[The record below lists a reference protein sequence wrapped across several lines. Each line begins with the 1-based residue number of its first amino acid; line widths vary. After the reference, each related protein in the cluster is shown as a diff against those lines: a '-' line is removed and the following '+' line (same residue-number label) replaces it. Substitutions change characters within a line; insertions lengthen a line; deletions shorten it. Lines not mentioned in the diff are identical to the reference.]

1 MPEQFGEKQ
10 ETFLEKL
17 NARAR
22 KIYLAL
28 GIMAGLAGGIE
39 GKAYAEETREK
50 PVAATIDV
58 KSIRKSE
65 RPDGKGEV
73 FFARTAPREAEI
85 GGEKGKETASI
96 IKIADKTDK
105 KNEIKIKGQLY
116 KFQGKKTSSWD
127 ISIEAEG
134 KIDASKLGKFEPT
147 KQKGGNVNMARE
159 IFNSKLL
166 SLGQLQKLIEGLNEV
181 GENKSEEAEQLKMKL
196 EKEYSE
202 LAKRFSSQKLNEAE
216 LTKLL
221 GRKPQIIK
229 EPPKDA
235 RTAGKKELDIPGGLS
250 AKDMPKANPFK

>member
-1 MPEQFGEKQ
+1 MPEKFKEKQ

-17 NARAR
+17 NARAK

-28 GIMAGLAGGIE
+28 GLMAGLAGGME
-39 GKAYAEETREK
+39 SRAYAEETPEK
-50 PVAATIDV
+50 PVAAIDV

-65 RPDGKGEV
+65 RLDGKGEV
-73 FFARTAPREAEI
+73 FFARTVPREAEI

-96 IKIADKTDK
+96 IKIADRDDK

-116 KFQGKKTSSWD
+116 KFQGKKISSWD
-127 ISIEAEG
+127 ISIETEG
-134 KIDASKLGKFEPT
+134 RIDASKLGKFEPT
-147 KQKGGNVNMARE
+147 RQKGGNVNMARE

-166 SLGQLQKLIEGLNEV
+166 SLGQIQKLIEGLNEV
-181 GENKSEEAEQLKMKL
+181 GENKSEEAEQLKIKL

-202 LAKRFSSQKLNEAE
+202 LAKKFPSQRLNEAE

-221 GRKPQIIK
+221 GRKPQILK
-229 EPPKDA
+229 ESSKDT
-235 RTAGKKELDIPGGLS
+235 RMAGEKELDIPAPVT